1 VSDSRQ
7 ALKRRPVLSQWASV
21 LLAAAAL
28 IGAGLV
34 VHRFW
39 LRELSHMT
47 GDARWIWVTDT
58 LERVHPVAGL
68 FVAPLRLGAPPPSVL
83 LKVCGDREY
92 VVYVNGTAA
101 ACGWS
106 RPGFNLDLYEV
117 GQLLHQGD
125 NVVAVE
131 VRSPT
136 PAGGVLLALDVAG
149 VGRNVLVSGP
159 AFVLRK
165 RHALGAPGPG
175 DTLPV
180 PVTWGAPPRFPWGY
194 PSPRPRPRSLDAI
207 VVEEPLRWEIDTA
220 TELERGGWKLV
231 LDRPHFGYLWLDF
244 DGDGLD
250 YLATTAE
257 AAADADALRAQAQ
270 PIVRVSGQR
279 AWLDPEP
286 RVIGAIYV
294 FGRYRPR
301 AFEIWPV
308 PEEFRPVAPGVV
320 QGRHGL
326 VPRTRWTTRIP
337 PG

>member
-1 VSDSRQ
+1 MVG
-7 ALKRRPVLSQWASV
+7 AV
-21 LLAAAAL
+21 AAV
-28 IGAGLV
+28 IVAGLV

-39 LRELSHMT
+39 LRELSHLT

-68 FVAPLRLGAPPPSVL
+68 FAAPLRLAAPPPSAL

-92 VVYVNGTAA
+92 VVYINGTPA

-117 GQLLHQGD
+117 GHLLHQGD

-136 PAGGVLLALDVAG
+136 PAGGVLLALDIAG

-159 AFVLRK
+159 AFVLR
-165 RHALGAPGPG
+165 RHYALGPPGS
-175 DTLPV
+175 DSLPV

-194 PSPRPRPRSLDAI
+194 PSPRPRPKTLDAA
-207 VVEEPLRWEIDTA
+207 VVEEPLRWEITSA
-220 TELERGGWKLV
+220 TELARGGWALT
-231 LDRPHFGYLWLDF
+231 LNRPHFGYLWIRF
-244 DGDGLD
+244 EGDGLD

-257 AAADADALRAQAQ
+257 TSADADALRATAQ
-270 PIVRVSGQR
+270 PIVRVRGQTD
-279 AWLDPEP
+279 WLDPEP
-286 RVIGAIYV
+286 RSIGAIYV

-320 QGRHGL
+320 QGKHGL

>member
-1 VSDSRQ
+1 M
-7 ALKRRPVLSQWASV
+7 
-21 LLAAAAL
+21 
-28 IGAGLV
+28 

-39 LRELSHMT
+39 LREFSHLT
-47 GDARWIWVTDT
+47 GAARWIWVDDT
-58 LERVHPVAGL
+58 LERVHPSAGL
-68 FVAPLRLGAPPPSVL
+68 FVASLQLSAPPPAAL

-92 VVYVNGTAA
+92 VVYINGTAA

-106 RPGFNLDLYEV
+106 RPGFNLDLYDV
-117 GQLLHQGD
+117 GHLLHQGE
-125 NVVAVE
+125 NTVAVE

-136 PAGGVLLALDVAG
+136 PAGGVLLALDIAG

-159 AFVLRK
+159 AFVLRP
-165 RHALGAPGPG
+165 RFSLEPSGREGA
-175 DTLPV
+175 PV

-194 PSPRPRPRSLDAI
+194 PTQRPRPKTLDAI
-207 VVEEPLRWEIDTA
+207 VVEEPLRREASSA
-220 TELERGGWKLV
+220 TELARGGWALV
-231 LDRPHFGYLWLDF
+231 LDRPHFGYLWIEF

-250 YLATTAE
+250 HLATTPE
-257 AAADADALRAQAQ
+257 TTSNADDLRSLAQ
-270 PIVRVSGQR
+270 PIVRVKGQTR
-279 AWLDPEP
+279 WLDPEP
-286 RVIGAIYV
+286 RMIGAVFV

-320 QGRHGL
+320 QGKHGL